1 MVERTGHPEGWN
13 IAYYVFTFAR
23 AVLFFTVVIL
33 IGTGWSYMVSAMAS
47 TWSHGECDL
56 WA

>member
-1 MVERTGHPEGWN
+1 VVERTGHPEGWN

-47 TWSHGECDL
+47 TWSHGECGL